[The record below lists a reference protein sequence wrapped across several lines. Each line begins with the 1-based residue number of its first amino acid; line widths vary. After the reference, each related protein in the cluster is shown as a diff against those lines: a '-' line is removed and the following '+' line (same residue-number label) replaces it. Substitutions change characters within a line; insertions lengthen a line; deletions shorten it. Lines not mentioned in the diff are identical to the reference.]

1 MNKEQKLKVSLV
13 FDGILYRP
21 DKDVIN
27 SKTIKGYEIVGSLD
41 FILKYLTTVDFYI
54 ISHRSSQLFG
64 RSKMQNWLR
73 DRLINFSNII
83 ITNTE
88 NSSNIPHFDD
98 FITFYGGYQDP
109 IDIQIDDWANEV
121 INRLYWPL
129 FRPNCDINIDDK
141 AFLFTGRFPNY
152 QLDKNQS
159 LLTIEECLNKC
170 GDSF

>member
-141 AFLFTGRFPNY
+141 AFLFTGRFPNINNY
-152 QLDKNQS
+152 
-159 LLTIEECLNKC
+159 
-170 GDSF
+170 